1 MMSII
6 MFLVIVKRTVLPG
19 KRILAEFDDE
29 RLKQVILKGNPKFL
43 CSVLSA
49 MMFVISQAVFCL
61 GEHRLE
67 PEMCVPFVQNC
78 CVALWF
84 GCAAFAA
91 HVLILPFK
99 TTSYEITDF
108 MRFNVSFH
116 EQCQALVDIWSVIVV
131 LFVFASGLALDEKLA
146 SFWMFTPTIEA
157 CGLTVRGS
165 LFVLTILMMIIGLS
179 LTSLRN
185 DYYEALIWHDES
197 VFFVSA
203 GYILG
208 CLFAATRPKSN
219 SWWQKNFPNV
229 APVNF
234 LVLGI
239 YAVWS
244 GNRFWGSGEIVW
256 AYITFLIAEVFSCY
270 TTELQRGFCY

>member
-1 MMSII
+1 MRNCNASSVETLLLLQHTNIPHHP
-6 MFLVIVKRTVLPG
+6 R
-19 KRILAEFDDE
+19 
-29 RLKQVILKGNPKFL
+29 
-43 CSVLSA
+43 CSL
-49 MMFVISQAVFCL
+49 
-61 GEHRLE
+61 RY
-67 PEMCVPFVQNC
+67 
-78 CVALWF
+78 
-84 GCAAFAA
+84 A
-91 HVLILPFK
+91 H
-99 TTSYEITDF
+99 
-108 MRFNVSFH
+108 H
-116 EQCQALVDIWSVIVV
+116 SVIVV

-146 SFWMFTPTIEA
+146 SFWKFTHTIEA
-157 CGLTVRGS
+157 WGLTVRGS

-244 GNRFWGSGEIVW
+244 GNRFWGSGEILLGVVGLIIRPMVLNARKLTANLAPVDLDEHLSSSLMSSFIIIPSILQTLNKRLENDKNYIRSVASLGL
-256 AYITFLIAEVFSCY
+256 AYEAHENPQDYWCKILVHNNY
-270 TTELQRGFCY
+270 KL